1 MRLRHIRCV
10 ESVYSVNNLVNK
22 RHNYLHSM
30 QNHGTLCGLTV
41 FFILCS
47 YSFSP
52 CFCPVFLSN
61 KGNRKVKLNVLN
73 SYSEA

>member
-41 FFILCS
+41 FL
-47 YSFSP
+47 SFVHIP
-52 CFCPVFLSN
+52 FPPVFVLSFCQI
-61 KGNRKVKLNVLN
+61 KVIERL
-73 SYSEA
+73 S